1 MAKFIL
7 RFSKKVSVDD
17 WNTIEKALS
26 HKYLKKIATGNPKRP
41 WYYIY
46 NETFLKPFTA
56 LKDLFGLSEKRI
68 STDYEQN
75 DIKKDYGVDKK
86 TFAAHVLEFF
96 TNKDKWNTLFR
107 NKADRDKNKKPVT
120 QKKVEQA
127 FKERASKNGEKVKEP
142 KRIINRSLMRKVW
155 EIYSPEAKQILQA
168 EKDAPKVAERE
179 SEIEAHENR
188 SNAML
193 GNDNAKKNGGIENGT
208 DNSNETEQGRISE
221 RNTGVWNGSR
231 TNSGGN
237 GSENGDSE
245 SNGSGFELDSN
256 QFGERLGGTESSDGI
271 GESGAVGT
279 GKRLTKGEILK
290 IREEVKKLLAT
301 KKDEDFTE
309 SDKALLRQ
317 YEGAGGTGEEGASN
331 SGVLYEY
338 YTPQNVIN
346 KVWQLVD
353 KYNPRQ
359 DKTVIEPSSGIG
371 RFAEGRKEHFTM
383 FELEE
388 ESARIN
394 HILHPDATIKQGAFQ
409 ENFMNGGMFTGKNF
423 EKFDVAV
430 GNPPYGRYSGRYKG
444 KGEGKE
450 HSRYEE
456 YFIDR
461 TLDTLK
467 DGGILAMVVPSSFL
481 RSGNTKIKEKLE
493 GKGQL
498 LEAWRL
504 PNGTFGTTGVGT
516 DIIVMRKGK
525 GEPGSLSSDKYFES
539 HPDCI
544 IGTETERTG
553 RFGNTEK
560 YVSIDGMT
568 IEEALDK
575 IKADSIPVD
584 KSDIPT
590 VKAEITEKP

>member
-127 FKERASKNGEKVKEP
+127 FKERASQNGEKVKEP

-193 GNDNAKKNGGIENGT
+193 ENQNAKKNGGIENGT

-221 RNTGVWNGSR
+221 RNTGVRNGSR
-231 TNSGGN
+231 TDSGGN

-290 IREEVKKLLAT
+290 IREAVKNLLAT

-338 YTPQNVIN
+338 YG
-346 KVWQLVD
+346 
-353 KYNPRQ
+353 
-359 DKTVIEPSSGIG
+359 IEFP
-371 RFAEGRKEHFTM
+371 
-383 FELEE
+383 
-388 ESARIN
+388 
-394 HILHPDATIKQGAFQ
+394 
-409 ENFMNGGMFTGKNF
+409 
-423 EKFDVAV
+423 
-430 GNPPYGRYSGRYKG
+430 
-444 KGEGKE
+444 
-450 HSRYEE
+450 
-456 YFIDR
+456 
-461 TLDTLK
+461 
-467 DGGILAMVVPSSFL
+467 
-481 RSGNTKIKEKLE
+481 
-493 GKGQL
+493 
-498 LEAWRL
+498 
-504 PNGTFGTTGVGT
+504 
-516 DIIVMRKGK
+516 
-525 GEPGSLSSDKYFES
+525 
-539 HPDCI
+539 
-544 IGTETERTG
+544 
-553 RFGNTEK
+553 
-560 YVSIDGMT
+560 
-568 IEEALDK
+568 
-575 IKADSIPVD
+575 
-584 KSDIPT
+584 
-590 VKAEITEKP
+590 